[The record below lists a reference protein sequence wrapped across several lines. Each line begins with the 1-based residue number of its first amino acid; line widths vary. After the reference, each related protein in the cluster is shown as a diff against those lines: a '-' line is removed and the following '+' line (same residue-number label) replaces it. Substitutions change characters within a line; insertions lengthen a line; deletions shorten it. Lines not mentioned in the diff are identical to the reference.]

1 VSDIIKVLGQ
11 LDSAA
16 TTQETLYTV
25 PDLTQTTISSFLACN
40 RTGSAITFRL
50 RVNIAG
56 ASDDDKQFLYYDKS
70 VAANTTFTAVI
81 GMCFGQKDVVKT
93 YASGVNMS
101 FTLFGVETK

>member
-1 VSDIIKVLGQ
+1 MSDIIKELGQ
-11 LDSAA
+11 LDAAA

-25 PDLTQTTISSFLACN
+25 PDLTQTTGSSFLACN

-50 RVNIAG
+50 RINVAG
-56 ASDDDKQFLYYDKS
+56 AGDDDKQFLYYGKS

-81 GMCFGQKDVVKT
+81 GMCLGQADVMKT
-93 YASGVNMS
+93 YASSANMS

>member
-1 VSDIIKVLGQ
+1 MSDIIKVLGQ
-11 LDSAA
+11 LDAAA

-25 PDLTQTTISSFLACN
+25 PDLTQTTVSSFVACN

-50 RVNIAG
+50 RINIAG
-56 ASDDDKQFLYYDKS
+56 AGDDKQFLYYDKS
-70 VAANTTFTAVI
+70 VAANDTFTAVI

-93 YASGVNMS
+93 YSSAVNMS

>member
-11 LDSAA
+11 LDAAA

-25 PDLTQTTISSFLACN
+25 PDLTQTTVSSFVACN

-50 RVNIAG
+50 RINIAG
-56 ASDDDKQFLYYDKS
+56 AGDDDKQFLYYDKS
-70 VAANTTFTAVI
+70 VAANDTFTAVI

-93 YASGVNMS
+93 YSSAVNMS

>member
-11 LDSAA
+11 LDCAA

-25 PDLTQTTISSFLACN
+25 PDLTQTTVSSFLACN

-50 RVNIAG
+50 RINVAG
-56 ASDDDKQFLYYDKS
+56 AGDDDKQFLYYGKS

-81 GMCFGQKDVVKT
+81 GMCLGQKDVVKA
-93 YASGVNMS
+93 YSSAVNMS
-101 FTLFGVETK
+101 LTLFGVETK

>member
-1 VSDIIKVLGQ
+1 MSDAIKALGQ
-11 LDSAA
+11 LDCAA

-25 PDLTQTTISSFLACN
+25 PDLTQTTVSSFLACN

-50 RVNIAG
+50 RVNVAG
-56 ASDDDKQFLYYDKS
+56 AADNDKQFLYYDTS

-81 GMCFGQKDVVKT
+81 GMCLGQKDVVKT
-93 YASGVNMS
+93 YASAVDMT

>member
-11 LDSAA
+11 LDCAA

-25 PDLTQTTISSFLACN
+25 PDLTQTTVSSFAACN

-50 RVNIAG
+50 RINVAG
-56 ASDDDKQFLYYDKS
+56 AGDDDKQFLYYDTS

-81 GMCFGQKDVVKT
+81 GICLGQKDVVKS
-93 YASGVNMS
+93 YASAVDMT

>member
-1 VSDIIKVLGQ
+1 MSDIIKVLGQ
-11 LDSAA
+11 LDCAA

-25 PDLTQTTISSFLACN
+25 PDLTQTTVSSFLACN

-50 RVNIAG
+50 RINVAG
-56 ASDDDKQFLYYDKS
+56 AADNDKQFLYYDKS

-81 GMCFGQKDVVKT
+81 GMCLGQKDVLAT
-93 YASGVNMS
+93 YSSAVDMT